1 MVNLREHREKEKEQ
15 RSNYIIDA
23 AERLFFAKGY
33 DTVSMDDIAAEVGLS
48 KAALYRYFKNKDSL
62 FMHIV
67 FRKVEEFGEYM
78 SDHVGEGKTGL
89 EKIRF
94 VILCF
99 VDCAKQNR
107 EYNDLVSTYGPAIF
121 HRIGEEDLRK
131 FRDLWGRY
139 TPVLYGAIGEG
150 QRDGSIR
157 CDLDTAN
164 LGFFVHMITFFVV
177 SPEPSWKQG
186 YTAAIGSY
194 DDLIGLYLAF
204 IEPAIAGCPTG
215 EKSTSPDGT

>member
-1 MVNLREHREKEKEQ
+1 MVDLKEYKEKEKKQ

-23 AERLFFAKGY
+23 AERLFFARGY

-67 FRKVEEFGEYM
+67 FRKVEEFGKYM
-78 SDHVGEGKTGL
+78 SDHMDEEKTGL

-94 VILCF
+94 VIQCF
-99 VDCAKQNR
+99 VDCARQNR

-121 HRIGEEDLRK
+121 RRIDEEDLRK

-139 TPVLYGAIGEG
+139 TPILFEAIGEG

-157 CDLDTAN
+157 CDLDTVN

-186 YTAAIGSY
+186 YAAAIGSY
-194 DDLIGLYLAF
+194 DDFVGLYLAF
-204 IEPAIAGCPTG
+204 IEPAIAGCPKG
-215 EKSTSPDGT
+215 KKSSVPEGA